1 MRQDI
6 VEVDWLLFPE
16 DARAVEKGLR
26 AHPAVQRADVS
37 PVSGLAVVVYDET
50 RMTIEDIK
58 RIVAECGYHCR
69 GVVVPRYLTKGHQDP
84 SEEDPPDP
92 TSPEGHQAAIH
103 SLHRDVSGQARGI
116 ERDDNHRSHGQTG
129 AHSTAGGRPERAG
142 SAPPEHALPREEH
155 AEHGGMS
162 GDIEA
167 MAQDMLRRTLIS
179 IPLTL
184 LILPYSRLVQELTG
198 IRPPVPFGVTADVL
212 MFILATPVVFYGGWM
227 FYVDAVRAIQNR
239 ILNLSVLVSLSVLS
253 AYIFSVGGTFFYTA
267 ETFYEA
273 ATVLMVFIL
282 GGHWLDLRAR
292 STASAAIRTLLEL
305 APPMA
310 TVLRDGQT
318 LEIPTAEVQVGD
330 TILVRP
336 GDKIP
341 VDGVVVEGESAVN
354 EAMVTG
360 ESLPVSKVPGD
371 EVIGGTLNQVGSF
384 RFRATKVGA
393 DTALAQIVQLV
404 AAAQASKPPAQVLAD
419 RAAQWLTL
427 AAIVFG
433 PLTFAVWYL
442 LGQPV
447 VFAFTLAV
455 TVVVIAC
462 PDALGL
468 ATPMAVQVATSIA
481 AKRGILFKS
490 ATALEDS
497 SRLQAVIM
505 DKTGTLTK
513 GEPEVAEVV
522 PAAGVTEDE
531 VVAVAAAVERSS
543 EHPIAKAIIKR
554 AEGMRL
560 PAVSGFEAIPGHGAR
575 AQADGRTVLVGNLRL
590 MQTRSVSM
598 DGMVQRADDL
608 ASEGRTV
615 IYVARD
621 GQIAGLIAVAD
632 APRPTSKESVRR
644 LKERGIEV
652 IMLTGDNWATARRIA
667 ADLGIEKIFA
677 EVLPA
682 QKVGKVKEVQREGKL
697 VAMVGD
703 GINDAPALVQSD
715 VGIAIG
721 AGTDVALESADVV
734 LMRSD
739 PLDVARV
746 ITISAA
752 TRRKMIENLWY
763 AAGYN
768 IVAFPIA
775 GGVFYPLIGLLLR
788 PEIAAFTMAGSSVL
802 VTVNALLLQRTPVD

>member
-1 MRQDI
+1 MATDKPGENQN
-6 VEVDWLLFPE
+6 E
-16 DARAVEKGLR
+16 
-26 AHPAVQRADVS
+26 
-37 PVSGLAVVVYDET
+37 
-50 RMTIEDIK
+50 
-58 RIVAECGYHCR
+58 
-69 GVVVPRYLTKGHQDP
+69 PRH
-84 SEEDPPDP
+84 
-92 TSPEGHQAAIH
+92 
-103 SLHRDVSGQARGI
+103 
-116 ERDDNHRSHGQTG
+116 
-129 AHSTAGGRPERAG
+129 AHSGHSWLPEPAIDRKPPGGEMPQG
-142 SAPPEHALPREEH
+142 H

-167 MAQDMLRRTLIS
+167 MAQDIFRRLLVS
-179 IPLTL
+179 IPLTV
-184 LILPYSRLVQELTG
+184 LILPYSRMLQELTG
-198 IRPPVPFGVTADVL
+198 FSPPVPFGLSADVL
-212 MFILATPVVFYGGWM
+212 MFLLATPVVLYGGWM
-227 FYVDAVRAIQNR
+227 FFIDAVRALQNR
-239 ILNLSVLVSLSVLS
+239 ILNLSVLVSLSVLA
-253 AYIFSVGGTFFYTA
+253 AYLFSVGATFFYTA

-292 STASAAIRTLLEL
+292 GSASAAIRALVEL

-310 TVLRDGQT
+310 TVLQDG
-318 LEIPTAEVQVGD
+318 EPVDVPTAEVKVGD
-330 TILVRP
+330 FVLIRP

-341 VDGVVVEGESAVN
+341 VDGVVVEGESSVN

-360 ESLPVSKVPGD
+360 ESLPVSKAPGD
-371 EVIGGTLNQVGSF
+371 EVIGGTINQTGSF
-384 RFRATKVGA
+384 KFRATKVGT

-404 AAAQASKPPAQVLAD
+404 AAAQASKPPSQVLAD

-427 AAIVFG
+427 AAIILG
-433 PLTFAVWYL
+433 PLTFGTWYL
-442 LGQPV
+442 LAGQSV
-447 VFAFTLAV
+447 VFAFALAV

-468 ATPMAVQVATSIA
+468 ATPMAVQVATSMS

-490 ATALEDS
+490 AIALEDA

-513 GEPEVAEVV
+513 GEPEVVEVA
-522 PAAGVTEDE
+522 PAQGISEDE
-531 VVAVAAAVERSS
+531 LVALAAAVERSS
-543 EHPIAKAIIKR
+543 EHPIAQAIIR
-554 AEGMRL
+554 RNEGL
-560 PAVSGFEAIPGHGAR
+560 PTPAVSGFEAIPGHGAR
-575 AQADGRTVLVGNLRL
+575 AQADGRTILVGNLRL
-590 MQTRSVSM
+590 METRKVAM
-598 DGMVQRADDL
+598 DGLKVRAEDL

-615 IYVARD
+615 VYVARD

-632 APRPTSKESVRR
+632 APRPTSRQAIKR

-652 IMLTGDNWATARRIA
+652 IMLTGDNWATARRVA
-667 ADLGIEKIFA
+667 AGLEIEKIFA

-682 QKVGKVKEVQREGKL
+682 QKVDKVREVQQEGKV

-703 GINDAPALVQSD
+703 GINDAPALVQAD

-739 PLDVARV
+739 PLDVAKA
-746 ITISAA
+746 IAISGA

-768 IVAFPIA
+768 IIAFPIA
-775 GGVFYPLIGLLLR
+775 GGVLYPVIGLLLR

>member
-1 MRQDI
+1 MADK
-6 VEVDWLLFPE
+6 
-16 DARAVEKGLR
+16 EKR
-26 AHPAVQRADVS
+26 AH
-37 PVSGLAVVVYDET
+37 
-50 RMTIEDIK
+50 
-58 RIVAECGYHCR
+58 H
-69 GVVVPRYLTKGHQDP
+69 
-84 SEEDPPDP
+84 
-92 TSPEGHQAAIH
+92 IH
-103 SLHRDVSGQARGI
+103 GTD
-116 ERDDNHRSHGQTG
+116 G
-129 AHSTAGGRPERAG
+129 AHPETPAERAHHRT
-142 SAPPEHALPREEH
+142 PPAGH

-162 GDIEA
+162 GDLET
-167 MAQDMLRRTLIS
+167 MARDMLRRTLIS

-184 LILPYSRLVQELTG
+184 LILPYSAMVRELTG
-198 IRPPVPFGVTADVL
+198 ISPPTPFGLSADVV
-212 MFILATPVVFYGGWM
+212 MFLLSTPVVLYGGWM
-227 FYVDAVRAIQNR
+227 FYADALRALQNR
-239 ILNLSVLVSLSVLS
+239 TLNLSVLVSLSVLA
-253 AYIFSVGGTFFYTA
+253 AYIFSVGATFFYPA

-292 STASAAIRTLLEL
+292 SSASSAIRALLEL
-305 APPMA
+305 APPRA
-310 TVLRDGQT
+310 TVLRDGQPV
-318 LEIPTAEVQVGD
+318 EVPTAEVEVGD
-330 TILVRP
+330 LVLIRP

-341 VDGVVVEGESAVN
+341 VDGAIITGESSVN

-360 ESLPVSKVPGD
+360 ESLPVSKSPGD

-384 RFRATKVGA
+384 TFRATKVGA

-427 AAIVFG
+427 AALVFG
-433 PLTFAVWYL
+433 PLTFAIWYL
-442 LGQPV
+442 LAGQSL

-468 ATPMAVQVATSIA
+468 ATPMAVQVATSMA

-490 ATALEDS
+490 AIALEDA
-497 SRLQAVIM
+497 SRVQAVIM

-513 GEPEVAEVV
+513 GEPEVSEMV
-522 PAAGVTEDE
+522 PAAGMTEQE
-531 VVAVAAAVERSS
+531 LVALTAAVERGS
-543 EHPIAKAIIKR
+543 EHPIAKAILKR
-554 AEGMRL
+554 AEGL
-560 PAVSGFEAIPGHGAR
+560 PMPTVADFEAVPGHGAR
-575 AQADGRTVLVGNLRL
+575 ALVNGRGILVGNLRL
-590 MQTRSVSM
+590 METRQVSMNGMQTRAEEL
-598 DGMVQRADDL
+598 AD
-608 ASEGRTV
+608 AGRTV

-632 APRPTSKESVRR
+632 APRPTAREAVRR
-644 LKERGIEV
+644 LKERGIDV

-667 ADLGIEKIFA
+667 AELGIDKVFA
-677 EVLPA
+677 DVLPA
-682 QKVGKVKEVQREGKL
+682 QKVDKVREVQQEGKL

-703 GINDAPALVQSD
+703 GINDAPALVQAD

-734 LMRSD
+734 LMHSD
-739 PLDVARV
+739 PLDVDRV
-746 ITISAA
+746 IAISSA

-768 IVAFPIA
+768 IIAFPIA
-775 GGVFYPLIGLLLR
+775 GGLFYPLIGLLLR

-802 VTVNALLLQRTPVD
+802 VTINALALQRTAVE